1 MTGWNSKILKID
13 LTTRTWTTERPEPA
27 VYHKYI
33 GGKGLAGYFLMDHI
47 TRSWDDPAM
56 PLLIFAGPLVGT
68 SAPTSGRMTVMSRS
82 PLTGTV
88 GDASVGGRFGTELKK
103 AGWDG
108 IVISGQSRTVC
119 GIEIVDEQI
128 VFTDAASLKGSKTSE
143 IYARLKNK
151 GAVASVGPAADND
164 VRFAS
169 IMFDGHYAAGRNGL
183 GTLFGA
189 KNLKYITISGTGKV
203 PVFDQQGLKLA
214 REEIFR
220 MAAAS
225 PVLMGQ
231 LGITNYGT
239 AAVYDLTSSRRM
251 MPTANFR
258 KTFFDDAFQTNAAA
272 FEKTYE
278 PQKSGCRGCHILCKK
293 IGSDQRSLPEFET
306 MNHFGP
312 LLENTDIEIITRANV
327 ICNEMGMDTISAG
340 ATLASYAE
348 IENKRL
354 SGDEILALLTAI
366 ANGSGIGKA
375 LGKGSYEFARTR
387 GKSEASMSVK
397 KLELPA
403 YDPRGAYGMALGYAV
418 STRGGCHL
426 RAYPIGTEILR
437 KPVPTDRF
445 TFSGKARI
453 VKIAEDANAIIDSLS
468 ACKFIFFGT
477 TLEEFARA
485 FTAVTGVESTG
496 QDLSKIGERIYYA
509 ERIMNAK
516 NGFNKIH
523 DDLPQRF
530 FKEPGSSGNNIEI
543 HPICRDDFLAARKNY
558 YIVRGLDGNGL
569 PTKEKA
575 EELGL
580 IWNDSL
586 SDLKKN

>member
-13 LTTRTWTTERPEPA
+13 LTTHTWTTVRLEPA

-108 IVISGQSRTVC
+108 IIISGQSRTVC

-151 GAVASVGPAADND
+151 GAVASVGPATDHR

-169 IMFDGHYAAGRNGL
+169 IIFDGHYAAGRNGL

-203 PVFDQQGLKLA
+203 PVFDPQALKLA

-258 KTFFDDAFQTNAAA
+258 KTFFDDALQANAAA
-272 FEKTYE
+272 FHKTYE
-278 PQKSGCRGCHILCKK
+278 PRKSGCRGCHILCKK
-293 IGSDQRSLPEFET
+293 VGSDKRRLPEFET

-312 LLENTDIEIITRANV
+312 LLENTDVEIITRANA

-348 IENKRL
+348 IENKQL
-354 SGDEILALLTAI
+354 TGDEILALLTAI
-366 ANGSGIGKA
+366 ANGDGIGEA
-375 LGKGSYEFARTR
+375 LGKGSYEFARSR

-509 ERIMNAK
+509 ERIMNAR

-543 HPICRDDFLAARKNY
+543 HPICRDDFLAARSNY
-558 YIVRGLDGNGL
+558 YVVRGLDINGL

-575 EELGL
+575 EELEL
-580 IWNDSL
+580 IWNDS
-586 SDLKKN
+586 

>member
-1 MTGWNSKILKID
+1 MTGWNKKILIID
-13 LTTRTWTTERPEPA
+13 LATLTFTIKRPDA
-27 VYHKYI
+27 AIYQKYI
-33 GGKGLAGYFLMDHI
+33 GGKGLAGYFLMDYI

-56 PLLIFAGPLVGT
+56 PLLFFAGPLVGT
-68 SAPTSGRMTVMSRS
+68 ATPTSGRMTVMSRS

-108 IVISGQSRTVC
+108 IIISGKSRKPC
-119 GIEIVDEQI
+119 GIEIVNDQI
-128 VFTDAASLKGSKTSE
+128 NFSDAAALKGGKISE
-143 IYARLKNK
+143 IHNHLKNN
-151 GAVASVGPAADND
+151 GATATIGPAAETN
-164 VRFAS
+164 VRFANV
-169 IMFDGHYAAGRNGL
+169 IFDGHYAAGRNGL
-183 GTLFGA
+183 GLLFNA
-189 KNLKYITISGTGKV
+189 KNLKYITVKGTGKV
-203 PVFDQQGLKLA
+203 PIFDPEGLKKA
-214 REEIFR
+214 REEILR
-220 MAAAS
+220 LTAAS
-225 PVLMGQ
+225 PVLMGN

-258 KTFFDDAFQTNAAA
+258 KSYFSAALQTNASKYQ
-272 FEKTYE
+272 EKYQ
-278 PQKSGCRGCHILCKK
+278 PQKAGCRGCHILCKK
-293 IGSDQRSLPEFET
+293 IGKGKQILPEFET

-312 LLENTDIEIITRANV
+312 LLENVDIEIVTRANA

-340 ATLASYAE
+340 ATLACYAE

-354 SGDEILALLTAI
+354 TGDEICSLLEAI
-366 ANGSGIGKA
+366 ANGSAIGQDLA
-375 LGKGSYEFARTR
+375 KGSYEYARTK
-387 GKSEASMSVK
+387 GNPEASMSVK

-426 RAYPIGTEILR
+426 RAYPIGNEILR

-453 VKIAEDANAIIDSLS
+453 VKIAEDINAMIDSLS
-468 ACKFIFFGT
+468 ACKFIFFGA
-477 TLEEFARA
+477 TLEEYSRA

-496 QDLSKIGERIYYA
+496 QDLLKIGERIYYA

-516 NGFNKIH
+516 NGFNKKD

-530 FKEPGSSGNNIEI
+530 FEEPGSSGNNIEI
-543 HPICRDDFLAARKNY
+543 KPINRKDFQAARTNY

-575 EELGL
+575 QELGL
-580 IWNDSL
+580 KWND
-586 SDLKKN
+586 

>member
-1 MTGWNSKILKID
+1 MSGWNFKILRID
-13 LTTRTWTTERPEPA
+13 LTTHTWTMERPEPA
-27 VYHKYI
+27 IYHKFI
-33 GGKGLAGYFLMDHI
+33 GGKGLAGYYLSDHI
-47 TRSWDDPAM
+47 TRDWDDPAM

-68 SAPTSGRMTVMSRS
+68 PAPTSGRLTVMSRS

-108 IVISGQSRTVC
+108 IIISGRSQQAC

-128 VFTDAASLKGSKTSE
+128 VFTDATALKGGKTSE
-143 IYARLKNK
+143 IYTRLKDK
-151 GAVASVGPAADND
+151 GAVASIGPAADQR

-183 GTLFGA
+183 GTLVGA
-189 KNLKYITISGTGKV
+189 KNLKYITMKGTGKV
-203 PVFDQQGLKLA
+203 PVSDLDGLKMA

-258 KTFFDDAFQTNAAA
+258 KTYFDDAIQANAG
-272 FEKTYE
+272 TYHKKYQ
-278 PQKSGCRGCHILCKK
+278 PKKSGCRGCHILCKK
-293 IGSDQRSLPEFET
+293 IGNDKRILPEFET

-312 LLENTDIEIITRANV
+312 LLENADIEIITRANA

-340 ATLASYAE
+340 ATLACYAE

-354 SGDEILALLTAI
+354 TGDEILSLLTAV
-366 ANGSGIGKA
+366 ANGSGIGKE
-375 LGKGSYEFARTR
+375 LGKGSYEFARSK
-387 GKSEASMSVK
+387 GKSEVSMSVK
-397 KLELPA
+397 RLELPA

-426 RAYPIGTEILR
+426 RAYPIGNEILR

-453 VKIAEDANAIIDSLS
+453 VKSAEDANAIIDSLT
-468 ACKFIFFGT
+468 ACKFIFFGA
-477 TLEEFARA
+477 TLEEYARA

-496 QDLSKIGERIYYA
+496 QDLSIIGERIYYA

-543 HPICRDDFLAARKNY
+543 QPIRRDDFLTARNNY

-569 PTKEKA
+569 PTKEKS

-580 IWNDSL
+580 TWND
-586 SDLKKN
+586 

>member
-108 IVISGQSRTVC
+108 IIISGQSQTVC

-143 IYARLKNK
+143 IYTRLKTK
-151 GAVASVGPAADND
+151 GAVASVGPAADNR

-183 GTLFGA
+183 GTLLGV

-203 PVFDQQGLKLA
+203 PVFDQQELKQA

-225 PVLMGQ
+225 PVLMGK

-258 KTFFDDAFQTNAAA
+258 KTFFDDAFRTNAGVYH
-272 FEKTYE
+272 KTYG

-293 IGSDQRSLPEFET
+293 IGSDKRSLPEFET

-340 ATLASYAE
+340 ATLACYAE

-354 SGDEILALLTAI
+354 TGDEILALLTAI
-366 ANGSGIGKA
+366 AHGNGIGKA
-375 LGKGSYEFARTR
+375 LGKGSYEFARSR
-387 GKSEASMSVK
+387 GNSEASMSVK

-543 HPICRDDFLAARKNY
+543 HPICRDDFLAARNNY
-558 YIVRGLDGNGL
+558 YMVRGLDGNGL

-580 IWNDSL
+580 IWND
-586 SDLKKN
+586 

>member
-1 MTGWNSKILKID
+1 MNGWNKKILIID
-13 LTTRTWTTERPEPA
+13 LTTRTRTIERPEPA

-33 GGKGLAGYFLMDHI
+33 GGKGLAGHFLMDHI
-47 TRSWDDPAM
+47 TRNWDDAAM

-108 IVISGQSRTVC
+108 IIISGISQKIC
-119 GIEIVDEQI
+119 GIEIVDDQI
-128 VFTDAASLKGSKTSE
+128 AFTDAAPLKGSKISE
-143 IYARLKNK
+143 IYTRLKKK
-151 GAVASVGPAADND
+151 GAIASVGPAAENR

-169 IMFDGHYAAGRNGL
+169 IIFDGHYAAGRNGL
-183 GTLFGA
+183 GLLFGA
-189 KNLKYITISGTGKV
+189 KNLKYITIKGTGRV
-203 PVFDQQGLKLA
+203 PVFDLQGLKKA

-225 PVLMGQ
+225 PVLMGPM
-231 LGITNYGT
+231 GITNYGT
-239 AAVYDLTSSRRM
+239 SAVYDLTSSRRM

-258 KTFFDDAFQTNAAA
+258 KTYFDYASQTNAS
-272 FEKTYE
+272 KYHQKYQ
-278 PQKSGCRGCHILCKK
+278 PHKSGCKGCHILCKQ
-293 IGSDQRSLPEFET
+293 IGSDKRILPEFET

-312 LLENTDIEIITRANV
+312 LLENTDIEIVTRANA
-327 ICNEMGMDTISAG
+327 ICNDMGMDTISAG
-340 ATLASYAE
+340 STLACYSE
-348 IENKRL
+348 IENKQL
-354 SGDEILALLTAI
+354 TGDEILSLLTAI
-366 ANGSGIGKA
+366 ASGNGIGRA
-375 LGKGSYEFARTR
+375 LGKGSYEFARSR
-387 GKSEASMSVK
+387 GKPEVSMSVK

-426 RAYPIGTEILR
+426 RAYPIGNEILR

-453 VKIAEDANAIIDSLS
+453 VKIAEDVNAIIDSLS

-477 TLEEFARA
+477 TLEEYARA
-485 FTAVTGVESTG
+485 FTAVTGVDSTG
-496 QDLSKIGERIYYA
+496 QDLFKIGERIYYA

-516 NGFNKIH
+516 NGFNKVN

-530 FKEPGSSGNNIEI
+530 FEEPGTSGNNIEI
-543 HPICRDDFLAARKNY
+543 QPIDRDDFITARTNY

-569 PTKEKA
+569 PTQEKA

-580 IWNDSL
+580 NWN
-586 SDLKKN
+586 N